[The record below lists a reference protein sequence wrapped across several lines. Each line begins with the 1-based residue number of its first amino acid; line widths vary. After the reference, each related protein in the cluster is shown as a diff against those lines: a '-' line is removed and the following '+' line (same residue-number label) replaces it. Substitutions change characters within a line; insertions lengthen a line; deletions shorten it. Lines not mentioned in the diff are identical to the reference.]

1 MAVSIAEMIYI
12 AIELSDDYSL
22 HANFVS
28 LNIENKINHFF
39 RNYDYVNAHHYRM
52 LLRNITKDTGHKG

>member
-12 AIELSDDYSL
+12 AIELSGDYSL

-28 LNIENKINHFF
+28 LILKIRLTTSFVTMTTSTHITIECYYEI
-39 RNYDYVNAHHYRM
+39 
-52 LLRNITKDTGHKG
+52 

>member
-1 MAVSIAEMIYI
+1 MIGMVVSIAEMIYMV
-12 AIELSDDYSL
+12 IELSGDYSL

-39 RNYDYVNAHHYRM
+39 RNYDYVNAHYY
-52 LLRNITKDTGHKG
+52 

>member
-1 MAVSIAEMIYI
+1 MIGMVVSIAEMIYMV
-12 AIELSDDYSL
+12 IELSGDYSL

-39 RNYDYVNAHHYRM
+39 RNYDYVNAHHY
-52 LLRNITKDTGHKG
+52 